1 MKKTFRREAL
11 ILFLSGL
18 AFACSEVASSPAA
31 SQKEA
36 SLPTPAFG
44 FATPSGARVVVSHSA
59 RDMMSRNGAST
70 KTIPTLIMVTKDEV
84 EVVAS
89 FYEKE
94 LSGWQHKE
102 LVGTHMFWQGDSGEH
117 FMEAAASM
125 TRPYVSIQEYDDV
138 MLLPGA
144 GDAVTLITIAYVP
157 EK

>member
-1 MKKTFRREAL
+1 MKKSFRREAL

-44 FATPSGARVVVSHSA
+44 FATPSGARVVVSHGA
-59 RDMMSRNGAST
+59 RDMMYDGASI
-70 KTIPTLIMVTKDEV
+70 KSIPTVIMVTKDEV
-84 EVVAS
+84 EVMAS

-102 LVGTHMFWQGDSGEH
+102 FVGTHMFWQGDPGEG
-117 FMEAAASM
+117 FVDAMASM
-125 TRPYVSIQEYDDV
+125 TRPYVYILKEHDDAT
-138 MLLPGA
+138 LLQDV
-144 GDAVTLITIAYVP
+144 GDAVTMITIAYVP

>member
-1 MKKTFRREAL
+1 MKKSFRREAL

-44 FATPSGARVVVSHSA
+44 FATPSGARVVVSHGA
-59 RDMMSRNGAST
+59 RDMMYDGASI
-70 KTIPTLIMVTKDEV
+70 KSIPTVIMVTKDEV
-84 EVVAS
+84 EVMAS

-102 LVGTHMFWQGDSGEH
+102 FVGVHMFWQGDPGEH
-117 FMEAAASM
+117 FMEASTSM
-125 TRPYVSIQEYDDV
+125 TRPYVSIQEYDDE
-138 MLLPGA
+138 MLLPGV
-144 GDAVTLITIAYVP
+144 GDAVTMITIAYVP

>member
-18 AFACSEVASSPAA
+18 AFACSEVASSPAT
-31 SQKEA
+31 SQMGA
-36 SLPTPAFG
+36 SLPTPAMG
-44 FATPSGARVVVSHSA
+44 FATPSGARVVVSHGA
-59 RDMMSRNGAST
+59 RDMTSNGVKQ

-94 LSGWQHKE
+94 LSGWQHNE
-102 LVGTHMFWQGDSGEH
+102 IVGTHMFWQGDPEEH
-117 FMEAAASM
+117 FMAAATSM
-125 TRPYVSIQEYDDV
+125 TRPYVSIHEYNAEFD
-138 MLLPGA
+138 LPGA
-144 GDAVTLITIAYVP
+144 DDAVTMITVGYVP